1 MAENDGG
8 SHNADREPEEKAEP
22 DRLYLGLRLAD
33 VEDDRAWI
41 AYQRW
46 RNQRGT

>member
-1 MAENDGG
+1 MAGKNDMGRD
-8 SHNADREPEEKAEP
+8 ADRKPVEKAEP
-22 DRLYLGLRLAD
+22 DRPYLGLRLAD